1 MGKRRVTIV
10 LSSDENDN
18 DDERDGMHHSSSK
31 LGSGSRSKSRSSNRS
46 KKNKTSKET
55 TVSIEDSRMGSPK
68 SGEINFDKLSEDFSS
83 CLHGYNRVPGFGWSD
98 GKELWVDKYEPCSLP
113 ELAVHKKKVEEV
125 KIWLE
130 ERMQTSKEVYRNQ
143 TLVITGPAGV
153 GKSATVHVI
162 ASHLGVE
169 LCEWKTPTPTLWK
182 EHLHSANLGIR
193 YMSKLDEFEAFI
205 EHIRKYPVLPSA
217 SMGRSRKPIIIL
229 IDDLPVTNGRVA
241 CERLSKCLNALV
253 RTTQVST
260 VILMTEYSKY
270 DRGESTSHSGD
281 EILTSLEKAGA
292 HRVAF
297 NPLTVNSI
305 KKALSRICK
314 DEKCDLNSYWID
326 HIAKASGGDIRHA
339 ITSLQYFC
347 LRPEL
352 IPSSPVSSMTTTQLT
367 GKSDKLNMFSNLSR
381 DEDEFVANGLLP
393 SFGRDQTLTLFHAL
407 GKFLHN
413 KRETANASGVQ
424 DPFILKERFARLPLK
439 MDDPEK
445 ILSQAHGQAR
455 PITDFL
461 YENVLDFISD
471 EAIEDAWVVASYLS
485 DVDYLLS
492 AMHPTRSWMNSD
504 QHDLGN
510 IIQSVAAS
518 VAARGV
524 LYGNSQP
531 SPSRWHSI
539 RSPKLWQAEQSLRYN
554 KNQLIADRY
563 KVHNSHSPCGVIEM
577 ATEYQPTLK
586 CLGFRAAKAVE
597 VQRESIQGGR
607 AEENDSD
614 RMSSDDASEEDEIED
629 C

>member
-55 TVSIEDSRMGSPK
+55 TVSIEESQMGSLK
-68 SGEINFDKLSEDFSS
+68 SGELFSMQINFDMLSEDFSS

-130 ERMQTSKEVYRNQ
+130 ERMQTSKVSHQLVYI
-143 TLVITGPAGV
+143 L
-153 GKSATVHVI
+153 
-162 ASHLGVE
+162 
-169 LCEWKTPTPTLWK
+169 
-182 EHLHSANLGIR
+182 
-193 YMSKLDEFEAFI
+193 FI
-205 EHIRKYPVLPSA
+205 ESLKLAVGAKIYATLKPKIHDRAHKEVSSA
-217 SMGRSRKPIIIL
+217 SICLYGKIKEANYYINRY
-229 IDDLPVTNGRVA
+229 LPVTNGRVA

-253 RTTQVST
+253 RTTQVPT

-292 HRVAF
+292 H
-297 NPLTVNSI
+297 
-305 KKALSRICK
+305 K
-314 DEKCDLNSYWID
+314 
-326 HIAKASGGDIRHA
+326 
-339 ITSLQYFC
+339 YFC

-367 GKSDKLNMFSNLSR
+367 GKSDKLNTFSKLPL
-381 DEDEFVANGLLP
+381 DEDEFAANGLLP
-393 SFGRDQTLTLFHAL
+393 SFGRDETLTLFHAL

-413 KRETANASGVQ
+413 KRETANASDVQ

-439 MDDPEK
+439 MDDPER

-471 EAIEDAWVVASYLS
+471 EAIQDAWVVVSYLS

-531 SPSRWHSI
+531 SPSR
-539 RSPKLWQAEQSLRYN
+539 
-554 KNQLIADRY
+554 NQLITDRY
-563 KVHNSHSPCGVIEM
+563 KVHNSHSPRGVIEM

-586 CLGFRAAKAVE
+586 CLGFRAAKVVE

-614 RMSSDDASEEDEIED
+614 CMSSDDASEEDEIED